1 MTRTGRCMC
10 GAVTYK
16 IEGDPIVVAQCHCE
30 ECRRVSG
37 TGHTVGAM
45 FRAEQV
51 DISGRFEQYVYTS
64 SKDSQVTKAFCP
76 NCGSPVFGRNTNAT
90 EHMTLP
96 LGTMDNADDLEVQVV
111 IFDRDKQHWDVLPET
126 AVIFETQP
134 DWKPEKG

>member
-1 MTRTGRCMC
+1 MC